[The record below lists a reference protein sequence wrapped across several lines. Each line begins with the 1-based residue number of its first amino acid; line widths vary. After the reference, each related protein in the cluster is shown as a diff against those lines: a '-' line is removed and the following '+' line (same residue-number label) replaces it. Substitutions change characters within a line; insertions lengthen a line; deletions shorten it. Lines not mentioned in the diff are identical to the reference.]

1 MTCRVSPAS
10 PPRANHNSLHRLS
23 GRFPSTPA
31 TLFALLKACL
41 RYQGTASAV
50 PRLVQKC
57 ISSSAAKVLASMR
70 FPLAALLILVSTGL
84 AMAQAIVEGTV
95 HDSSGAPVRGAKIL
109 LEHTTGAL
117 AQTATADNEGQFHFA
132 GVDAGAYE
140 IRTETQ
146 GFYPAVYE
154 LVVRPRQAVSVGIE
168 LQPAS
173 TLQQTIE
180 VKAFYQT
187 LNPEKTGS
195 SQTLTHE
202 DLERLPDPLVENTNA
217 LVANLMP
224 GASQSH
230 DNFIN
235 VRGNEFS
242 LHEFINGVSF
252 LDNTQPQF
260 SPGVSPQIFETVDL
274 MTGGFAPEY
283 GNRFGGVLDIT
294 TRSGATMQGHGDVNF
309 RGATVSNYDLNADYG
324 GQIGKIGYYL
334 FADGFTSGRYL
345 DPPEPVELHDFGQG
359 SRSTTQ
365 LDWHSSRDTL
375 KLLLMGGGTN
385 FQQPNL
391 TEDQLVGRDADRHL
405 RQHTAILNWLH
416 NFSSNM
422 LISSSLYE
430 RLGSDRVLP
439 TTDPVTPLSIASR
452 STLTVGVKTD
462 LSYLWHSHVFKA
474 GIDLL
479 RLRELESF
487 FFDSRGDPDVFPAFS
502 GGKHGGQASIYV
514 QDHFSPLRN
523 LWMDVGARYDHFQ
536 LGRTAVQLSPR
547 IGLAYHVGR
556 TNTVIHAAY
565 NRFFSPPPIEYSLL
579 ASFIGHNAIDPS
591 QRVGDVRAYTQNYF
605 EVGLAQELQRKI
617 SLEVNAYLHTG
628 HNSFENHEI
637 SISRIFLPINFHTA
651 RSTGAELI
659 LNMRQLEQL
668 GISGRFQYAVARTF
682 FYGPVTGGFTG
693 DEILAPGERILP
705 AFDQTHTGTAQL
717 FYHNRWRSSW
727 AGSALRYGSGT
738 VIERG
743 PRLRQHLTADLA
755 GGFNLWSAEPR
766 RLDLEFD
773 ITNVSDSR
781 YQIAKESEEIP
792 IQYAPSRTVG
802 GSLKFHF

>member
-1 MTCRVSPAS
+1 M
-10 PPRANHNSLHRLS
+10 RL
-23 GRFPSTPA
+23 
-31 TLFALLKACL
+31 LL
-41 RYQGTASAV
+41 
-50 PRLVQKC
+50 
-57 ISSSAAKVLASMR
+57 
-70 FPLAALLILVSTGL
+70 ALLIVSSTALG
-84 AMAQAIVEGTV
+84 AAQTVVEGAV
-95 HDSSGAPVRGAKIL
+95 HDSSGNPVRAAKVL
-109 LEHTTGAL
+109 LERTSGVPGHINTTD
-117 AQTATADNEGQFHFA
+117 DNGRFHFA
-132 GVDAGAYE
+132 AVDAGAY
-140 IRTETQ
+140 RLKTEAP
-146 GFYPAVYE
+146 GFYTSDYE
-154 LVVRPRQAVSVGIE
+154 LTVRPRQPVTLTIE
-168 LQPAS
+168 LQPAK
-173 TLQQTIE
+173 TAQQTVE
-180 VKAFYQT
+180 VKALYRAVD
-187 LNPEKTGS
+187 PEKTGS
-195 SQTLTHE
+195 SQTFTHE

-217 LVANLMP
+217 LVANLTP

-260 SPGVSPQIFETVDL
+260 GPGVSPQIFETVDL

-294 TRSGATMQGHGDVNF
+294 TRSGATMQGQGDVNF

-345 DPPEPVELHDFGQG
+345 DPPEPGELHDFGQG
-359 SRSTTQ
+359 SRATAQ
-365 LDWHSSRDTL
+365 LDWHSSKDTL

-416 NFSSNM
+416 NFSSNT
-422 LISSSLYE
+422 LISTSFYE

-452 STLTVGVKTD
+452 STLTVGIKSD
-462 LSYLWHSHVFKA
+462 LFRLWHNHVLKG
-474 GIDLL
+474 GIELL

-487 FFDSRGDPDVFPAFS
+487 FFDSRGDPDVFPPFS
-502 GGKHGGQASIYV
+502 AGRKGGQASAYL
-514 QDHFSPLRN
+514 QDHFSPFRN
-523 LWMDVGARYDHFQ
+523 LWVDVGARYDHFQ
-536 LGRTAVQLSPR
+536 LVQTGVHLSPR
-547 IGLAYHVGR
+547 LGLAYHVNR
-556 TNTVIHAAY
+556 TNTAIHAAY

-605 EVGLAQELQRKI
+605 EVGLAQELHPRI

-659 LNMRQLEQL
+659 MNMRQLERL

-693 DEILAPGERILP
+693 DEILAPGERIMP

-717 FYHNRWRSSW
+717 FYHNRWRSLW
-727 AGSALRYGSGT
+727 AGSAMRYGSGT
-738 VIERG
+738 VVERG
-743 PRLRQHLTADLA
+743 PRLPQHLTADLA
-755 GGFNLWSAEPR
+755 TGLNLWSTEPR
-766 RLDLEFD
+766 RLDLELD

-781 YQIAKESEEIP
+781 YKIAKESEEIP
-792 IQYAPSRTVG
+792 IQYAPSRTIG